1 MGLTSENVAPGAVEC
16 EESRKCLI
24 PMGLTSENVA
34 EKYGIPRETQ
44 DQLAAASHEKACK
57 AQKAGLFDSEIVPM
71 MGRTAKGEAM
81 VSKDEDCKPG
91 TTVASLGKL
100 NPAFKQGGTT

>member
-1 MGLTSENVAPGAVEC
+1 MGLTSENVAPGAVEH

-34 EKYGIPRETQ
+34 EKYGIPREVQ
-44 DQLAAASHEKACK
+44 DTLAAASHEKAVK

-71 MGRTAKGEAM
+71 MGRTAKGEKM
-81 VSKDEDCKPG
+81 VSKDEGMKEG